1 MEILNNT
8 WGDPIKYKG
17 VLIHPVQMK
26 YMDKFYQYV
35 NCLLIEKNKVP
46 DVRVIKMSYLR
57 FLFELSHGGND
68 YKICWKYLTKL
79 LILVFKHKFHFLFYG
94 EKLFIKLGNKIL
106 SEKDFD
112 NIRKIICKQNLIVLN
127 EDLLNPEIEKAINE
141 ARNFMSRKETP
152 ATIEENVLSFFAAT
166 GYEPEKIKNLTI
178 YIFNKTMQRLN
189 LMKSWEVY
197 TYAAIRGNEADKIK
211 HWLSHV
217 PERGLYDDVT
227 MTEDDF
233 NKKTSDSMYK
243 K

>member
-1 MEILNNT
+1 MSNLNNT
-8 WGDPIKYKG
+8 WGDPYKYKG

-26 YMDKFYQYV
+26 YHEKFYQYV
-35 NCLLIEKNKVP
+35 NCLLIEKNKIP

-57 FLFELSHGGND
+57 FLFELSHTSKE
-68 YKICWKYLTKL
+68 YYICWKYLTKL

-94 EKLFIKLGNKIL
+94 EKLFIKVGKRIL
-106 SEKDFD
+106 SEKDFGD
-112 NIRKIICKQNLIVLN
+112 IRKIICKQNLVVLN
-127 EDLLNPEIEKAINE
+127 EDLLNPEVQRAINE
-141 ARNFMSRKETP
+141 ARNFMAKKEAP

-166 GYEPEKIKNLTI
+166 GYEPEKIKELTI

-189 LMKSWEVY
+189 LMKSWEIF
-197 TYAAIRGNEADKIK
+197 TYPALKSGEINKIP

-233 NKKTSDSMYK
+233 NKKTSDNMYQK
-243 K
+243 